1 MRRPIGATPQVG
13 CLSAQRKLSTK
24 QRHLWHPNVASTLSR
39 SLLFPNVPKAENP
52 GKSQQVLHIPVLHA
66 GVSMVYIHI
75 FLGLTGYGGTWV
87 YTACMDPNTC
97 NKWIRHG
104 FEPKARNIYYKP
116 ASGICSCGV
125 SLPIQD
131 FTRRIFFLTRRVF
144 IPLQTILDQSSPP
157 TVRTT
162 VATSVF
168 LLRAE

>member
-97 NKWIRHG
+97 NK
-104 FEPKARNIYYKP
+104 
-116 ASGICSCGV
+116 
-125 SLPIQD
+125 
-131 FTRRIFFLTRRVF
+131 
-144 IPLQTILDQSSPP
+144 
-157 TVRTT
+157 
-162 VATSVF
+162 
-168 LLRAE
+168 